1 MTAWTVSSVRVRVPR
16 IALLFI
22 LGCFSLACLPS
33 LSSAQTV
40 SPQTVEFDPSADHN
54 ATVGG
59 VAVVEGYEL
68 RFYTVGGAQPVHVIE
83 LGKPT
88 PEADGKIRFNFA
100 SSLGAWPVDGVV
112 YEARVAA
119 VGPGGSTVSAISN
132 QFVFPGTTPPPAP
145 CSYALSSTARSGAA
159 TASTG
164 TLSVTA
170 GTGCAWAAASDAG
183 WLTVT
188 SGASGSGNGSI
199 GYSVAGNSTS
209 SQRVGRLTIAG
220 ATFTFTQAGAACG
233 YTFAPTTRTVGTAAT
248 TGSVGVTSATGCA
261 WTAASSATWLS
272 ITSGGTGSGNGTI
285 NYSVTA
291 NSGSSV
297 RSATLTVGTSTFTLT
312 QSGSCTYGLSPTTL
326 NVGTAAT
333 TGSVAATAGSGCAWT
348 ATSSATWLS
357 ITGGGTGTGN
367 GTVNYSV
374 AANSSTSTRSA
385 TITVGTATFSLTQ
398 DGACGY
404 TLSPTTRTVTT
415 AATTGSVG
423 VTAGSAC
430 SWSASSSA
438 AWLTVTS
445 GGSGMGNGTVNYS
458 VADNA
463 ASAARSATLTVGSAT
478 FTVTQNG
485 SCVYTVTPTS
495 QGFNPPTATASVTVT
510 RGQRMLVD
518 RHAIGILDLDH
529 ERRERDRERHCP
541 LQRLGE
547 HRFLLT
553 DWHADGG
560 RATRDHYAV
569 RRHRAERS
577 GRAAHRDGPLIDRSV

>member
-100 SSLGAWPVDGVV
+100 SPLGAWPVNGVV

-132 QFVFPGTTPPPAP
+132 QFVFP
-145 CSYALSSTARSGAA
+145 RHDA
-159 TASTG
+159 TAGAVQLRLVVDRPIRSRG
-164 TLSVTA
+164 RDDRYVERDRGHRLCLDGGERRRMA
-170 GTGCAWAAASDAG
+170 HRHERCERQRQRIDRLLGRRQLDHEPARRPSDNRRRDLHLHPG
-183 WLTVT
+183 WRRVRLHVLPHDADRRHR
-188 SGASGSGNGSI
+188 GHDG
-199 GYSVAGNSTS
+199 
-209 SQRVGRLTIAG
+209 QRRRHIRYRL
-220 ATFTFTQAGAACG
+220 
-233 YTFAPTTRTVGTAAT
+233 R
-248 TGSVGVTSATGCA
+248 
-261 WTAASSATWLS
+261 LD
-272 ITSGGTGSGNGTI
+272 GGKLRDMAQHHERRHGIGNGTI

-297 RSATLTVGTSTFTLT
+297 RSATLTVGTTTFTLT

-404 TLSPTTRTVTT
+404 TLSPTTRTGHDGRDDGQRRRHGWECVFL
-415 AATTGSVG
+415 VG
-423 VTAGSAC
+423 LELGC
-430 SWSASSSA
+430 
-438 AWLTVTS
+438 L
-445 GGSGMGNGTVNYS
+445 
-458 VADNA
+458 ADGDE
-463 ASAARSATLTVGSAT
+463 RWQRDGERHGELQRRRQRGVRRT
-478 FTVTQNG
+478 FGHLDSRVSHIHGDAERLLRLHRDAHEPRLQ
-485 SCVYTVTPTS
+485 
-495 QGFNPPTATASVTVT
+495 PPDRHCERDGD

-518 RHAIGILDLDH
+518 RHAIGDPGSRSPAAPAGQGTALCATAS
-529 ERRERDRERHCP
+529 RR
-541 LQRLGE
+541 
-547 HRFLLT
+547 T
-553 DWHADGG
+553 
-560 RATRDHYAV
+560 AV
-569 RRHRAERS
+569 HPHGLAR
-577 GRAAHRDGPLIDRSV
+577 